1 MRPHPL
7 VNGETMV
14 KFAKTSVVLLLLLVV
29 ALLALIGCKPT
40 EPVQMLTRAEAVP
53 ETAVK
58 MTPEMDV
65 YPPVLHAYRK

>member
-1 MRPHPL
+1 
-7 VNGETMV
+7 
-14 KFAKTSVVLLLLLVV
+14 LLLVV
-29 ALLALIGCKPT
+29 ALLALIGCKTT